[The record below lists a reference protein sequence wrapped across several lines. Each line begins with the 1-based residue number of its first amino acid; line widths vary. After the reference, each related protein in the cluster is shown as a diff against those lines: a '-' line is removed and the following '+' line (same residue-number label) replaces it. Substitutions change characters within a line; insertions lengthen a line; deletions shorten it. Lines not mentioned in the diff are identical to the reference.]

1 MSDLLPQPPS
11 SSASAANDE
20 SESLDHLLDDALTDF
35 KDAATIKKD
44 SVTRSA
50 DAPPPPSDPLQTT
63 FEAMCF
69 NDEKFL
75 NELDSIPNLLSNFPF
90 GLGEAT
96 NENENESET
105 NNIFNVF
112 SQLGK
117 HAELLQK
124 IKDEDIEKALEK
136 LADQPSTAS
145 ASNAATSI
153 PNEPHVEQL
162 NLFMSSILSKDVMLP
177 ACQAVDESYDEW
189 LEKNKDSL
197 TDEELQRYTKQHQC
211 VKDICR
217 EYETV
222 SNDSQQIQH
231 VLQKFQQLQ
240 TYGDPP
246 KELLFFP
253 GLPGFGGLVISTQ
266 QNVKSNLVYTWL
278 CLSKILDDD
287 DFKITPNIPVNAK
300 WAQYGTTVA
309 GGDGNG
315 SVTNQLSWPKCLFM
329 DNNQTM
335 IIADSWNHRIIQWN
349 AGDKNG
355 QVVAG
360 GKGQGNRLDQL
371 SYPTEVLIDKET
383 NSLIICDEGNGR
395 VV

>member
-1 MSDLLPQPPS
+1 MSDLPSSSPPPS
-11 SSASAANDE
+11 SSSTAASSSSTANDE
-20 SESLDHLLDDALTDF
+20 SKSLDTLLDDALVDF
-35 KDAATIKKD
+35 KGCSTAKNDPIRT
-44 SVTRSA
+44 SA
-50 DAPPPPSDPLQTT
+50 NAPPPPSDPLQTT

-90 GLGEAT
+90 GLGETT
-96 NENENESET
+96 NENDNDNET

-136 LADQPSTAS
+136 LADQTSTTQTSDS
-145 ASNAATSI
+145 AAAAAATTTM

-177 ACQAVDESYDEW
+177 ACQAVDESYEEW
-189 LEKNKDSL
+189 LSKNKESL
-197 TDEELQRYTKQHQC
+197 TNEEFERYTKQHQC
-211 VKDICR
+211 VKDICK

-222 SNDSQQIQH
+222 SNDNQQIQR

-253 GLPGFGGLVISTQ
+253 GLPGFGGSGSGEENIFGDTFSEVDNIG
-266 QNVKSNLVYTWL
+266 QN
-278 CLSKILDDD
+278 
-287 DFKITPNIPVNAK
+287 
-300 WAQYGTTVA
+300 
-309 GGDGNG
+309 
-315 SVTNQLSWPKCLFM
+315 
-329 DNNQTM
+329 
-335 IIADSWNHRIIQWN
+335 
-349 AGDKNG
+349 
-355 QVVAG
+355 
-360 GKGQGNRLDQL
+360 
-371 SYPTEVLIDKET
+371 EKEC
-383 NSLIICDEGNGR
+383 SIM
-395 VV
+395 